1 MYIEGYVKKT
11 FRTQE
16 LRKFCLGTIIQREHN
31 LKSVLWYQMS
41 QLVKKIIWLQF
52 ISFDNFLPLP
62 SDLQYCT
69 MTLPV
74 LLIAFNILICRVE
87 SDGLHSRLASFL
99 QMLEGSWVPDNT
111 TLMGEDAE
119 TITHTIVNILIRQ
132 KKLKLG
138 KASQSYNIVL
148 NGVFQLQVTNV
159 DRCS

>member
-1 MYIEGYVKKT
+1 
-11 FRTQE
+11 
-16 LRKFCLGTIIQREHN
+16 
-31 LKSVLWYQMS
+31 
-41 QLVKKIIWLQF
+41 
-52 ISFDNFLPLP
+52 
-62 SDLQYCT
+62 

-99 QMLEGSWVPDNT
+99 QMLEGSWVRDNT

-138 KASQSYNIVL
+138 KAS
-148 NGVFQLQVTNV
+148 
-159 DRCS
+159 